1 MDELRLELHDAHVR
15 DKLRHDRQELQ
26 DWQDYKKS
34 LDDPGQ
40 RKTRLESMLQRDVSE
55 EYQQQ
60 QTAAAQVK
68 QQTEDSKTRLRL
80 REETLKNAP
89 ATGIE
94 KNVTDAEIAVSSATV
109 AREAVVLRMQS
120 LRGDFPEHVD
130 PDAPAIKGS
139 SDLNGRVL
147 GADTVPQAAPVTTD
161 SVAPVPTIEAASAVP
176 DSPAVA
182 LPKAKRANPFA
193 EVQPYLRK
201 VYKNGK
207 FKTTAAYIRE
217 LENQSGKADSPFKE
231 SGKTDDAFF
240 LKEGGDSI
248 SNSIITDRMRDIR

>member
-94 KNVTDAEIAVSSATV
+94 KNVTDAEIAHFSDRGRLFQSDRGRRFNAIVD
-109 AREAVVLRMQS
+109 ARRCAQA
-120 LRGDFPEHVD
+120 RG
-130 PDAPAIKGS
+130 
-139 SDLNGRVL
+139 L
-147 GADTVPQAAPVTTD
+147 
-161 SVAPVPTIEAASAVP
+161 
-176 DSPAVA
+176 
-182 LPKAKRANPFA
+182 
-193 EVQPYLRK
+193 
-201 VYKNGK
+201 
-207 FKTTAAYIRE
+207 
-217 LENQSGKADSPFKE
+217 
-231 SGKTDDAFF
+231 
-240 LKEGGDSI
+240 
-248 SNSIITDRMRDIR
+248 M